1 MRYDRCG
8 AHVDLQAFYT
18 NPQSPVS
25 LKAEPDLSHCSKI
38 LFFLYQASS
47 IKIICI
53 CIVTCSPQTWEIM
66 NNTQEFELFYSIC
79 CIFLTCFMI
88 PKNCGIT
95 GQAGMKA
102 VLWKV
107 PELIDKNKN
116 NTTNVA
122 IVFRLLSL
130 NCLETD
136 TELILEIQNPPI
148 SIDRSQREVSK
159 QTAWELLTYIGL
171 VLSAYLLPNLKCLP
185 NDL

>member
-107 PELIDKNKN
+107 PEKTKI
-116 NTTNVA
+116 TQQ
-122 IVFRLLSL
+122 ILLLYSVCWVWIAL
-130 NCLETD
+130 KLT
-136 TELILEIQNPPI
+136 QNPPI